1 MVTMHSISDA
11 ADWLG
16 VTPKALRHWDSLGL
30 LVPARRGTYRVY
42 SEQDLRRGA
51 TIVLYQAAGM
61 TLREIATLIDAP
73 TGDALKKA
81 LRSHRRA
88 LAERAR
94 ELKSQVDACDRLLEE
109 TTMENLTKYFGD
121 HIATRHAEAE
131 ERWGNTPE
139 WAASQ
144 ARLRALD
151 EGDAHAWKSE
161 QDQFAADLA
170 AARAGGVE
178 PGDQQAN
185 ALVRR
190 HRDMLSKWYEVSA
203 ARQVILARMYVADP
217 RFHSAY
223 GGEQDYLLR
232 LVEAAAQAEGV
243 DLDNPSWEL

>member
-131 ERWGNTPE
+131 ERWGETAE

-144 ARLRALD
+144 ARR
-151 EGDAHAWKSE
+151 
-161 QDQFAADLA
+161 
-170 AARAGGVE
+170 RAGL
-178 PGDQQAN
+178 PPPA
-185 ALVRR
+185 RR
-190 HRDMLSKWYEVSA
+190 GRRAGRGS
-203 ARQVILARMYVADP
+203 
-217 RFHSAY
+217 
-223 GGEQDYLLR
+223 
-232 LVEAAAQAEGV
+232 
-243 DLDNPSWEL
+243 